1 MKKINRSIIS
11 ILLSFSLI
19 LSGFTVVFAEEI
31 SETSTEETTE
41 TKTEERTDNYP
52 DITVTEPET
61 SEPYEKAD
69 DEVIGKI
76 YLCSRWSGIT
86 TTGHLWVYIH
96 NTTDE
101 PITVGLLEVAPDDG
115 ISMATFGFTRS
126 DGLGIYYNMETYRND
141 KYCDESCISLSDDLT
156 VSELEKINKKLLTSN
171 QWNPFINCVFFA
183 CSIWNTAGNTFI
195 MPFTYPPITRL
206 IIKTAGGT
214 ETCIMV
220 HQPAENTFK
229 QRGFGNNS
237 YLDPLSEKSL
247 AK

>member
-1 MKKINRSIIS
+1 MKQINKTIIS
-11 ILLSFSLI
+11 ILLAFAMIMSC
-19 LSGFTVVFAEEI
+19 FTIAFAEENTEA
-31 SETSTEETTE
+31 SSEETTE
-41 TKTEERTDNYP
+41 TTTEDNTEELPDDTQEKPEPDN
-52 DITVTEPET
+52 TEP
-61 SEPYEKAD
+61 SD
-69 DEVIGKI
+69 GDVIGKI

-141 KYCDESCISLSDDLT
+141 KYCDESCISLCDDLT
-156 VSELEKINKKLLTSN
+156 VSELEKVNKKLLTSN